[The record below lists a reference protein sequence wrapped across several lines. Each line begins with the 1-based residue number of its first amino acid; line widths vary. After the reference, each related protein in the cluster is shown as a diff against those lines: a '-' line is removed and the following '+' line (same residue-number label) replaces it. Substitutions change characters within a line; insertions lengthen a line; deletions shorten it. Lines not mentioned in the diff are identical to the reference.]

1 MGYRGGDLELR
12 TPQGLPATSR
22 PARTDSG
29 VLNGWQTRT
38 VPEERATP
46 IWVDDTV
53 MECCN
58 QAFELASAHRAGEVR
73 LDHLLHALTV
83 VDASVKVLEQQGIRA
98 PALRRDTGARIA
110 ADTPLPAGANAPRRS
125 HELQET
131 LERASERAYAR
142 RRPVSVSDLISI
154 LLQAPRDWPGIDL
167 VLEHTSDWSL
177 REAPEP
183 RERVRVAAVSQ
194 QTMATRSEAVMPDF
208 LADGGWSNQ
217 QARPDTTV
225 PAPGVMPAEVAQILS
240 QLSERLHSV
249 EQMAS
254 RLQAVDQIAT
264 RLQSVDHLAN
274 RMQVID
280 QVAVK
285 FQSIEKLD
293 SRIDELQKAFSG
305 IAERLSG
312 MESHLQDGSSAQA
325 GTLTAIVDRIGAVE
339 GVIGK
344 VNSGDALAA
353 FDARLAGIEKQT
365 SETTL
370 LLQVADEQLS
380 ALASRITS
388 PNANDDG
395 LRNEISAISG
405 TIDRQRTDIL
415 SAVSQ
420 SVRDGITTLDL
431 KLDTQ
436 GEIGARLLQTET
448 AVTRLDGRVA
458 ESGQSLIRE
467 LNQFHENLV
476 KINVNQQTIAAGM
489 DQWRSDTT
497 ADLTVL
503 NDRLEDVERASTQV
517 AQAQE
522 AMQSSVQALH
532 AWTTRWQT
540 RRARWRQQLL
550 GGIETRLANWRQRDV
565 EPVEADA
572 ATEAVKPAKIQ
583 GEPRKPDLTRRWMRP
598 RTPQWLDGQLAKLR
612 RKSPMQ
618 DASKID
624 KAPEAKAG

>member
-12 TPQGLPATSR
+12 TPQGLPASSR
-22 PARTDSG
+22 PARSDSN
-29 VLNGWQTRT
+29 VLNGWQTRA

-46 IWVDDTV
+46 IWVDETV

-110 ADTPLPAGANAPRRS
+110 ADTPLPAGANPPRRS
-125 HELQET
+125 HEMQET

-194 QTMATRSEAVMPDF
+194 QTMTTRPEAVMPDF
-208 LADGGWSNQ
+208 LKEGGWGSQ
-217 QARPDTTV
+217 PARPDKAA
-225 PAPGVMPAEVAQILS
+225 PAPSAMPAELTQILS
-240 QLSERLHSV
+240 QLSERLQSV
-249 EQMAS
+249 EQMAG
-254 RLQAVDQIAT
+254 RLLSVDQ
-264 RLQSVDHLAN
+264 LAS

-280 QVAVK
+280 QVAARMQSVEQAAAR
-285 FQSIEKLD
+285 FQSVDKLD
-293 SRIDELQKAFSG
+293 TRIDELQKAFSAV
-305 IAERLSG
+305 AERLSG
-312 MESHLQDGSSAQA
+312 MESRIQDSSSSQA
-325 GTLTAIVDRIGAVE
+325 GTLTTIVDRISAVE
-339 GVIGK
+339 GAMGK
-344 VNSGDALAA
+344 ANAGDAFAA
-353 FDARLAGIEKQT
+353 FEARLASIEKQT

-380 ALASRITS
+380 ALAARVTS
-388 PNANDDG
+388 PSTTDAT
-395 LRNEISAISG
+395 LRGELSDITGA
-405 TIDRQRTDIL
+405 IDRQRTDIL

-448 AVTRLDGRVA
+448 AVTKLDGRIA

-467 LNQFHENLV
+467 LNQFHDNLV
-476 KINVNQQTIAAGM
+476 KININQQTIAAGM
-489 DQWRSDTT
+489 DQWRIDTT
-497 ADLTVL
+497 ADLTML
-503 NDRLEDVERASTQV
+503 NERMEDVERASSRV
-517 AQAQE
+517 AHAQE
-522 AMQSSVQALH
+522 AMQSSVQALQ
-532 AWTTRWQT
+532 AWTMRWQT
-540 RRARWRQQLL
+540 RRNRWRQALF
-550 GGIETRLANWRQRDV
+550 GGLETRLANWRQRKV
-565 EPVEADA
+565 EPVVEADTA
-572 ATEAVKPAKIQ
+572 EMVNAVTVD
-583 GEPRKPDLTRRWMRP
+583 GDVRKPDLSRRWMRP
-598 RTPQWLDGQLAKLR
+598 RTPEWLDAQLARLR
-612 RKSPMQ
+612 RKSPMP
-618 DASKID
+618 DTPEID